1 MIVSAVLVGIGAS
14 LIWAG
19 EGVYITTSAIA
30 YAVSKGHSPKADV
43 GMFQGIFFAIY
54 YGSQILGN
62 LLSSLILKKPDN
74 SNSGSEES
82 SSGDKDGSSVTL
94 FIIYTCVS
102 FLAAVI
108 LFFVP
113 HPAPKWFIE
122 SLEDKKSKGISKRK
136 KLLQKLVGTITLLKN
151 PRMLLL
157 VPFLI
162 FSGIENAF
170 ICGDFSSKYITPTFG
185 VNKVGFIFAV
195 YAFFCTMASV
205 TLGRVVDKVSTLP
218 VGLLGTILFALFLA
232 TLHFLRDGTVGK
244 SLAAPFIWAAIAG
257 VSDSTVHGVYPSSTV
272 GIILLEHTDSAFS
285 NIKVTNKHVSPFL
298 THIHFF
304 NSSGSPLEKQ

>member
-1 MIVSAVLVGIGAS
+1 M
-14 LIWAG
+14 
-19 EGVYITTSAIA
+19 YITTSAIA
-30 YAVSKGHSPKADV
+30 YAVSKGHSPRSDV
-43 GMFQGIFFAIY
+43 GLFQGIFYAIY

-62 LLSSLILKKPDN
+62 LISSLILKKSDD
-74 SNSGSEES
+74 SDSQSSEES
-82 SSGDKDGSSVTL
+82 SSEDKDGSSMTL

-102 FLAAVI
+102 FIGVAI

-162 FSGIENAF
+162 YSGVENAF

-195 YAFFCTMASV
+195 YAFFCAVSSV
-205 TLGRVVDKVSTLP
+205 GLGRIVDKVSTLP
-218 VGLLGTILFALFLA
+218 VGLLGTILFALFLG
-232 TLHFLRDGTVGK
+232 TLHFLRDGSVGN
-244 SLAAPFIWAAIAG
+244 SLAAPFIWAAISG
-257 VSDSTVHGVYPSSTV
+257 VSDSATHSVYPASTV

-285 NIKVTNKHVSPFL
+285 NIKVNITNMFL
-298 THIHFF
+298 FH
-304 NSSGSPLEKQ
+304 N